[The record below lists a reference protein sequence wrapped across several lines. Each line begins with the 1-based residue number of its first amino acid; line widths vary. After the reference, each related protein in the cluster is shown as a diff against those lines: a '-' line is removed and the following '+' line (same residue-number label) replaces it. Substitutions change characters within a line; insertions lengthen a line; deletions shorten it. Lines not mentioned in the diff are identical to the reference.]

1 MVACVAR
8 SEWKVMSGRPICSR
22 ALRNVRSMV
31 VGGSSHSSSMVEWN
45 SMVSGLRSVQNRLMW
60 SSMSGA
66 SGLGIG
72 TTRLLLLV
80 FGSHSRYLPLSSG
93 PRLTE

>member
-1 MVACVAR
+1 
-8 SEWKVMSGRPICSR
+8 
-22 ALRNVRSMV
+22 MV
-31 VGGSSHSSSMVEWN
+31 VGGSSHSSSMGEWN
-45 SMVSGLRSVQNRLMW
+45 SMVSGLRSLQNWLMW

-80 FGSHSRYLPLSSG
+80 FGSHNRYLPLSSG